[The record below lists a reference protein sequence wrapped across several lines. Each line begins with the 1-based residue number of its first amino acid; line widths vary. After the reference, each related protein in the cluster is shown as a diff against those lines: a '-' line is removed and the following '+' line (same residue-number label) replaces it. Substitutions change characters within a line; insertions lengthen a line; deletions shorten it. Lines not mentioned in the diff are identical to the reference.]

1 MDKFQSALA
10 YITKKV
16 YEPNQ
21 LAVTSV
27 REEPQNAKYGAGIFK
42 LDSKTVRFRVAN
54 ATPTKVG
61 QFVAFWE
68 KDQDNVN
75 QPYGHETAP
84 DLLVINTFESENKLG
99 QFVFPKDILLN
110 KKILTSHSSKGK
122 MGIRVYPSWD
132 LPASDQAKKTQN
144 WQQKYFIAFSESDE
158 TTNQKIIEL
167 YSH

>member
-1 MDKFQSALA
+1 MDKFQTALA
-10 YITKKV
+10 YITKNV

-27 REEPQNAKYGAGIFK
+27 QEEPQNAKYGAGIFK
-42 LDSKTVRFRVAN
+42 INSKTVRFRVAN
-54 ATPTKVG
+54 ATPTKIG

-68 KDQDNVN
+68 KDQNNVN
-75 QPYGHETAP
+75 QPYDYETAP
-84 DLLVINTFESENKLG
+84 DLLVINTFENKNKLG
-99 QFVFPKDILLN
+99 QFIFPKDILLT

-132 LPASDQAKKTQN
+132 LPTSDQAKKTQK
-144 WQQKYFIAFSESDE
+144 WQQKYFIDFNELDE

-167 YSH
+167 YSR